1 VLDDDRRRRIARNEE
16 RFREINEGLQR
27 DVADLCEADETVAFV
42 CECALVKCREAIELS
57 CAEYERVRADGAH
70 FAVVPGHVVPEVERV
85 VADGGHY
92 HVIEKL
98 GTGSDHAR
106 ATDPRA

>member
-1 VLDDDRRRRIARNEE
+1 VREDDHQRRIARNEE

-27 DVADLCEADETVAFV
+27 DVSGICEGDEKVAFV
-42 CECALVKCREAIELS
+42 CECGLIECREAVELT
-57 CAEYERVRADGAH
+57 CAEYERLRADGAR
-70 FAVVPGHVVPEVERV
+70 FAVVPGHVLPDVERV
-85 VADGGHY
+85 VDDRGSY

-98 GTGSDHAR
+98 GAGSDHAR